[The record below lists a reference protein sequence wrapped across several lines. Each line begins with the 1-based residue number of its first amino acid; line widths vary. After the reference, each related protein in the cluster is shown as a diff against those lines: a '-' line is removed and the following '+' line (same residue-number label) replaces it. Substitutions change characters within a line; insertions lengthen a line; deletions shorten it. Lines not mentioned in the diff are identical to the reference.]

1 MFSAL
6 LIPVWMVD
14 GAALAYVFG
23 YASVFFSIIIFFSI
37 KNKSNPL
44 KAETYIDVP
53 EGFEIEDKYIFEAQP
68 KSVDELMKVSQEV
81 VEFAK
86 QFDDNTNRQNAI
98 SLAFEELGT
107 FILNLS
113 AGRKKNY
120 IFEIRL
126 VYDKDK
132 KT

>member
-1 MFSAL
+1 MYHKKLNLYLVNQS
-6 LIPVWMVD
+6 
-14 GAALAYVFG
+14 
-23 YASVFFSIIIFFSI
+23 
-37 KNKSNPL
+37 K
-44 KAETYIDVP
+44 
-53 EGFEIEDKYIFEAQP
+53 
-68 KSVDELMKVSQEV
+68 EV

-120 IFEIRL
+120 IFEMDDGGNMLISPCEEAASDANQEA
-126 VYDKDK
+126 VSV
-132 KT
+132 